1 MIELQLFLG
10 FPIESSLAN
19 RLNGSSFSDLNLM
32 CIKGPK
38 GEYIGKKVGSSID
51 RESLHNA
58 EANVYSLLR
67 KLLPDFPFNVS
78 ALVLFPCHE

>member
-10 FPIESSLAN
+10 FPIESTLAN
-19 RLNGSSFSDLNLM
+19 RLNASTFMDLNLI

-38 GEYIGKKVGSSID
+38 GEYVGKKIGSSID
-51 RESLHNA
+51 LEALHNA

-67 KLLPDFPFNVS
+67 KLLPDFPFNAS
-78 ALVLFPCHE
+78 DLVLFPCHE